1 MMLGNLFII
10 LASILMSSTAHVVL
24 KKGMLSLGQ
33 RIDAQSN
40 SFIDTAWA
48 TATNLWILGGMT
60 LHVGALIVWLWALS
74 RVDITFAYP
83 FLALG
88 YVLVSLMAWFWLG
101 ETITLTRMTGMLII
115 IFGLIVL
122 SRGG

>member
-1 MMLGNLFII
+1 MMIGNLLII
-10 LASILMSSTAHVVL
+10 ITSILMSSTAHVVL
-24 KKGMLSLGQ
+24 KKGMTSLE
-33 RIDAQSN
+33 QSYGSQSH
-40 SFIDTAWA
+40 SFIDTAWI
-48 TATNLWILGGMT
+48 TATNVWILGGMT
-60 LHVGALIVWLWALS
+60 LHVGALVVWLWALS

-101 ETITLTRMTGMLII
+101 ETLTQTRIAGMVII
-115 IFGLIVL
+115 IVGIIVL

>member
-1 MMLGNLFII
+1 MLGNLIII
-10 LASILMSSTAHVVL
+10 LTSILMSSAAHVVL
-24 KKGMLSLGQ
+24 KKGMTSLGQ
-33 RIDAQSN
+33 NYESQTHTLIN
-40 SFIDTAWA
+40 TIWI
-48 TATNLWILGGMT
+48 TATNVWVITGMA

-101 ETITLTRMTGMLII
+101 ETISQTRVTGMII
-115 IFGLIVL
+115 IIIGLVVL

>member
-1 MMLGNLFII
+1 MLGNIFII
-10 LASILMSSTAHVVL
+10 LTSILMSSTAHVVL
-24 KKGMLSLGQ
+24 KKGMSSLAASYESQ
-33 RIDAQSN
+33 PANLIY
-40 SFIDTAWA
+40 TAWI
-48 TATNLWILGGMT
+48 TATNIWIIGGMA
-60 LHVGALIVWLWALS
+60 LHVGALVIWLWALN

-101 ETITLTRMTGMLII
+101 ESITQTRVTGMLII
-115 IFGLIVL
+115 IIGLVVL